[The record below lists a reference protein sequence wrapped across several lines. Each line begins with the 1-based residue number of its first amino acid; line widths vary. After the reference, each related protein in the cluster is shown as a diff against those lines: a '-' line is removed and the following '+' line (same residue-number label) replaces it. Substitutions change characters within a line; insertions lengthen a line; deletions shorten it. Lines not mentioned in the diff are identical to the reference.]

1 MNDSVVITA
10 LGRTAVGKMGGSL
23 KDVPSIDMATFIIE
37 EVLKKFNIEKDTID
51 GVIFGNVEN
60 RSDESCLARWAA
72 IKAGLREDCD
82 GYNVQRLCGSGMQA
96 LHNAVDDILLG
107 RKEVVIAGGVENMS
121 RYSFALDK
129 ARFGYRMGDSVL
141 IDTLMQTLA
150 DNPDPLKRPAAQT
163 AENLCAIYNIT
174 REDSDEFAYQSHQRA
189 CRAIKEGKF
198 KDEII
203 PIEVPAGNKKTKVFE
218 VDEHPREDTT
228 MESLGALRPIIK
240 DGIVTAGSACGIN
253 DGASAV
259 VVMKESKA
267 KELGLKPIAKVISGA
282 AVGVK
287 PNIFGI
293 GPAYAIRAALK
304 RANMTLD
311 QMQLIEI
318 NEAFAAQVIA
328 CERELGISHDIVN
341 VNGGAVAL
349 GHALGNSGLRITIT
363 LLSEMKKR
371 GLKYGVSSLC
381 IGAGMGIAT
390 IFELCDLNKNLA
402 NVY

>member
-1 MNDSVVITA
+1 MKDPVVVVSM
-10 LGRTAVGKMGGSL
+10 GRTAVGKMGGSL
-23 KDVPSIDMATFIIE
+23 KDVPAIDMAQFIIE
-37 EVLKKFNIEKDTID
+37 KVLQRAGVKKDAVD

-96 LHNAVDDILLG
+96 IHNCADEIVLG
-107 RKEVVIAGGVENMS
+107 RKEIMFAGGVENMS
-121 RYSFALDK
+121 RYRYVLNN
-129 ARFGYRMGDSVL
+129 ARFGMRLGEEK
-141 IDTLMQTLA
+141 IHDTLTETLA

-163 AENLCAIYNIT
+163 AENLCEIYGISK
-174 REDSDEFAYQSHQRA
+174 EDQAVFAYQSHQRA
-189 CRAIKEGKF
+189 AAATDNGYF

-203 PIEVPAGNKKTKVFE
+203 PIEVPAGRNKTAVFDT
-218 VDEHPREDTT
+218 DEHFRRDTT
-228 MESLGALRPIIK
+228 VERMMGLRPIIQ
-240 DGIVTAGSACGIN
+240 GGTVTAGTACGIN
-253 DGASAV
+253 DGVSGMLL
-259 VVMKESKA
+259 MKQSKA
-267 KELGLKPIAKVISGA
+267 EELGLKPIARILGQA

-293 GPAYAIRAALK
+293 GPAWAIRKAVE
-304 RANMTLD
+304 RAGMTVE
-311 QMQLIEI
+311 QMELFEI

-349 GHALGNSGLRITIT
+349 GHALGNSGIRITVT
-363 LLSEMKKR
+363 LLSEMKR
-371 GLKYGVSSLC
+371 RNLKYGASSLC

-390 IFELCDLNKNLA
+390 VFERCD
-402 NVY
+402 